1 MKIVAGT
8 PASRAAQA
16 TDWPWLPAVA
26 ATTPAARSESV
37 SEAILLTAPRILND
51 PVRCRFSAF
60 SRTLRPVARE
70 NVSDGK
76 TGVTFATPSMR
87 SRAARMSAS
96 VGPIAVQV
104 EDLLEDLANRGE
116 RVELPRLDLVE
127 QAAEL
132 RIVGDGLLEMLLRAR
147 RRDREHLAR
156 EVLAAAR
163 LELTLGLEEPA
174 VLGDLLPEL
183 VDPLAVHG
191 LGQHAAVAPGAPRP
205 DVGPGVEEGIGEA
218 DAVAEQRAVRER
230 AGRVDRDDPDRL
242 LLRPDEPDQRR
253 DQAGLPDAGRPGDTD
268 RVRSA
273 RLRVDV
279 PHQLVRERIAILD
292 ERDRP
297 GQRAPVARAHG
308 LGQALARPLPPSRH
322 GRKPTGARS
331 RAAPRRRPGALRP
344 AARPRRATRLGVR
357 ARRRP
362 RASGR
367 RSGRRRPRGR
377 PA

>member
-26 ATTPAARSESV
+26 ATTPAARSESL
-37 SEAILLTAPRILND
+37 SQAILLTAPRILTD

-163 LELTLGLEEPA
+163 RELALGLEEPA

-191 LGQHAAVAPGAPRP
+191 LGQHDRRLPGAL
-205 DVGPGVEEGIGEA
+205 GVERQ
-218 DAVAEQRAVRER
+218 DRAHLVQHCLR
-230 AGRVDRDDPDRL
+230 GRVVHLVDCDHVGNLHDPGLQRLHRVAGAGHQHEQDRVGDPD
-242 LLRPDEPDQRR
+242 
-253 DQAGLPDAGRPGDTD
+253 
-268 RVRSA
+268 
-273 RLRVDV
+273 
-279 PHQLVRERIAILD
+279 HLD
-292 ERDRP
+292 L
-297 GQRAPVARAHG
+297 ALARAHSLEEDEIFAG
-308 LGQALARPLPPSRH
+308 G
-322 GRKPTGARS
+322 
-331 RAAPRRRPGALRP
+331 
-344 AARPRRATRLGVR
+344 
-357 ARRRP
+357 
-362 RASGR
+362 
-367 RSGRRRPRGR
+367 
-377 PA
+377 